1 MLKVLKGVFA
11 LIGDRFG
18 EDAPSGVIK
27 EEALFID
34 RRLGFFDIEL
44 FRETWDYFF
53 LILFAVRGLYFLST

>member
-1 MLKVLKGVFA
+1 
-11 LIGDRFG
+11 LIGDIFG